1 MVSLQEGFLKKL
13 INEVMMKNAILKMTV
28 LAAVLAVAGCAS
40 GPTVTGE
47 SLPGVNMSA
56 YKTYG
61 WITPLA
67 TDKAGYSTIVTSNL
81 KRAVQN
87 EMSIRGF
94 VYDAANPDLQINF
107 FTNVENRTET
117 YSVPSAGVGYY
128 GYRGGYG
135 YGFGVPIY
143 NDVET
148 RNYKVGTLSI
158 DVVDARRKEL
168 VWEGILEGT
177 LSKKAMEDPAG
188 AINSAV
194 RQIFTTFP
202 VPAPAP
208 VPAQ

>member
-1 MVSLQEGFLKKL
+1 
-13 INEVMMKNAILKMTV
+13 MMKNAILKMTV

-47 SLPGVNMSA
+47 SLPGVNMTA

-87 EMSIRGF
+87 EMSIRGY
-94 VYDAANPDLQINF
+94 VYDAVNPDLQINF

-117 YSVPSAGVGYY
+117 YSVPSAGFGYY

-135 YGFGVPIY
+135 YGFGVPVYSDI
-143 NDVET
+143 ET

-168 VWEGILEGT
+168 VWEGVLEGT
-177 LSKKAMEDPAG
+177 LSKKAMEDPVG

-194 RQIFTTFP
+194 RQIYTKFP

-208 VPAQ
+208 APAQ

>member
-1 MVSLQEGFLKKL
+1 
-13 INEVMMKNAILKMTV
+13 MKNTILKTAM
-28 LAAVLAVAGCAS
+28 LAAVLAVTGCAS

-87 EMSIRGF
+87 EMSVRGF

-117 YSVPSAGVGYY
+117 YSVPSASVGYY

-168 VWEGILEGT
+168 VWEGVLEGT

-194 RQIFTTFP
+194 RQIYTKFP

-208 VPAQ
+208 APAQ